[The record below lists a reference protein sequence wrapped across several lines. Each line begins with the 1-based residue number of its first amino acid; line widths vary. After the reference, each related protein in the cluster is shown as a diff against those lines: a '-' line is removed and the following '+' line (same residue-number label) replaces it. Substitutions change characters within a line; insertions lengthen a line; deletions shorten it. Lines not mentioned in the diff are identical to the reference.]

1 MNFATSSDMY
11 VVAYRYVIKSDKMS
25 FIGNVLK
32 NILKIPTT
40 KYSCAI
46 LANATFCKNHLQLN
60 EHSHQTKI
68 PKPEKILKSD
78 EALFIVNNNIKDEL
92 SG

>member
-1 MNFATSSDMY
+1 MLWHTDMLPNQIRCHLL
-11 VVAYRYVIKSDKMS
+11 AM
-25 FIGNVLK
+25 FLK

>member
-1 MNFATSSDMY
+1 MLWHTDMLPNQIRCHLL
-11 VVAYRYVIKSDKMS
+11 AM
-25 FIGNVLK
+25 FLK

-60 EHSHQTKI
+60 GHSHQTKI
-68 PKPEKILKSD
+68 PKPEKNLKSD
-78 EALFIVNNNIKDEL
+78 ESLFIVNNNIKDEL